1 MAKLYPPHLEGK
13 LPAFQGTT
21 IVVPFSMNQAVGPA
35 AVSGFHVQIR
45 TINKDTVI
53 YEGSAT
59 NFDKSSGA
67 TQTSTVNF
75 GHTKSNCF
83 ASFNI
88 GSAISNFKVG
98 QFYRIQLAYE
108 DDNGNANSV
117 PDIGYYSSVGV
128 AKYTAT
134 PTVAIEGM
142 TTAATNKHLYT
153 YSCIYRQTD
162 ATEKLYSSYLIMRD
176 SDGNEIYNSGV
187 VKHSFGNDTLPNVA
201 HESFTIPFD
210 IEFGKIYRLC
220 WYVTTVNDLTTR
232 TEEYRIMMTNN
243 GGVEFEGVTDLV
255 VRAISNYSRGTVDV
269 TFIHKN
275 PTILTLKGMYRI
287 SRSVNK
293 KPYEWQFIST
303 LFCTNN
309 LISDICIPDYTVEQG
324 KTYIYCIQQYNNSE
338 PPLVSNRSISAPVT
352 VDFEDFYLIDAD
364 RQLKIRYN
372 PKISSMKNTVVES
385 KMNTIGSKYPYFV
398 RSGVVD
404 YKEFSIAGL
413 VSYHMDDDE
422 DFIKWEDLG
431 FKKRNYTRSN
441 SNGVLDD
448 EELPN
453 FDISSKN
460 ILAERLF
467 KLEVLDWLNN
477 GKPKILKSPTEGN
490 YLVMLMNVSMTPN
503 DSVGRMLHNFSCQ
516 ASEIGT
522 CDYATLASYGY
533 FEDRSFDSVLLVP
546 QWKTINFS
554 SVDPE
559 TGQMVFKTG
568 KILPSGDDSHNLTV
582 IDFREMTPGSY
593 VDLYTN
599 DVDQGRQ
606 RIYIGA
612 TGAYHAEITNGVS
625 QIELPADYHGGG
637 YVTYQTSGP
646 LITDFDSIKSYSDE
660 FICGRQ
666 FIGYQGIDNIISSI
680 QNTRNK
686 IVEFEQ
692 LRLFKR
698 EVVDV
703 YARYEDRDTRYNIP
717 MNTQTLYYDAY
728 GQEPVRQDRSETAY
742 TSYTY
747 DVDNQLSL
755 FRINWLNY
763 YYVDDQ
769 KYYYDIRDVSTPVM
783 HPDGTWHEE
792 TTQYYYRE
800 ETVSDATG
808 IHTNVTTFPIYSG
821 YYYNPVTQTVVEDDY
836 DLFTAVVGYTS
847 DATALTKQVYVN
859 VEDKE
864 RITYDKSFIPS
875 SLRLGDGVIADL
887 TYIYQ
892 TIIYSYEYSKSP
904 DVVRAAA
911 VYKAA
916 RNAYYTMIYGAT
928 ETQFYSS
935 AGVHVDMLTRV
946 TTSESYMV
954 NGVGKTYNNCTTDAE
969 RSEWRRQ
976 RNKQV
981 NKLLENVHKAYNDLV
996 QKLRYA
1002 ILNDLTRG

>member
-21 IVVPFSMNQAVGPA
+21 IVVPFSMNQAVGPT

-45 TINKDTVI
+45 TINKDTII

-67 TQTSTVNF
+67 TLISTINF
-75 GHTKSNCF
+75 GRTKANCF

-88 GSAISNFKVG
+88 SSAISQFKVG

-108 DDNGNANSV
+108 DDNGNPNSV

-128 AKYTAT
+128 AKYTT
-134 PTVAIEGM
+134 VPTVGIEGM
-142 TTAATNKHLYT
+142 TTAATNKHLYNYT
-153 YSCIYRQTD
+153 CRYEQTD
-162 ATEKLYSSYLIMRD
+162 ATEKLYSSYLIMRN
-176 SDGNEIYNSGV
+176 SDGEEIYNSGV
-187 VKHSFGNDTLPNVA
+187 IKHSFGNDTLPNVA

-220 WYVTTVNDLTTR
+220 WYVTTVNDLKTR

-275 PTILTLKGMYRI
+275 PSILTLKGMYRI

-293 KPYEWQFIST
+293 EPYEWQFLST

-338 PPLVSNRSISAPVT
+338 PPLVSNRSISEPVT

-404 YKEFSIAGL
+404 YKEFSISGL

-431 FKKRNYTRSN
+431 FKKRTYTRSN
-441 SNGVLDD
+441 SNGVLDE

-490 YLVMLMNVSMTPN
+490 YLVILMGVSMTPN

-516 ASEIGT
+516 ASEIGK
-522 CDYATLASYGY
+522 CDYYTLASYGFFNDDSMY
-533 FEDRSFDSVLLVP
+533 ESVLLVP
-546 QWKTINFS
+546 QWKTIQFS
-554 SVDPE
+554 EVDE
-559 TGQMVFKTG
+559 TTGQMTFKTG

-582 IDFREMTPGSY
+582 IDFREMVPGSY

-599 DVDQGRQ
+599 DVDQGKQ

-625 QIELPADYHGGG
+625 QIEIPSDYQGGG
-637 YVTYQTSGP
+637 YVTYQTYGP

-660 FICGRQ
+660 FVCGRQ
-666 FIGYQGIDNIISSI
+666 FVGYRGVDNIMASL

-703 YARYEDRDTRYNIP
+703 YALYDDRDVNHNIP
-717 MNTQTLYYDAY
+717 MSSQTLYYDAQ
-728 GQEPVRQDRSETAY
+728 GTEPVRRDNVTSY
-742 TSYTY
+742 SSYTY
-747 DVDNQLSL
+747 DIDNQLSL
-755 FRINWLNY
+755 FRINWLDY
-763 YYVDDQ
+763 YYIDGQ
-769 KYYYDIRDVSTPVM
+769 KYYYEIRDVSTPVE

-792 TTQYYYRE
+792 TELYYYYE
-800 ETVSDATG
+800 ETISDVNGVRKVSR
-808 IHTNVTTFPIYSG
+808 TFPVYSG
-821 YYYNPVTQTVVEDDY
+821 YYYNPMTHSITEDNF

-847 DATALTKQVYVN
+847 SVNALTKQVYVN
-859 VEDKE
+859 LEDKE
-864 RITYDKSFIPS
+864 RIVYDKSFIPS
-875 SLRLGDGVIADL
+875 ALRLNDGVIADL

-904 DVVRAAA
+904 EVVQ
-911 VYKAA
+911 AA
-916 RNAYYTMIYGAT
+916 RLYQNARNEYYKMIYGVA
-928 ETQFYSS
+928 ENASLAARAKYN
-935 AGVHVDMLTRV
+935 MLNKV
-946 TTSESYMV
+946 TTQEKFTV
-954 NGVGKTYNNCTTDAE
+954 NGTSKTYNNCTSDAE
-969 RSEWRRQ
+969 RSEWLRQ
-976 RNKQV
+976 RNKRV
-981 NKLLENVHKAYNDLV
+981 EYLLENVHKAYNTLV
-996 QKLRYA
+996 TQLRYA